1 MFGTFLPPHMSGGV
15 AFDPYGPEQPTYGPS
30 IGDSA
35 LGHYVGAK
43 GYDGGIHNSPFAE
56 GRMKD
61 PFSAPGQFNPFMFMR
76 PRRRRLN
83 FLSMVQ
89 ITMLLFG
96 IFALI
101 AYLFGFSARLTAPTW
116 CWFFFSFCLF
126 LAVVCLVK
134 AVIVLRK
141 QRQEQWST
149 PWYLMNDDDT
159 WFLFLGVAIAISCFL
174 GLAVGEIIFG
184 GYSQP
189 YYTLSELH
197 SYKDVD
203 PIGQGKAYL
212 DAGAVNFKKDSFVD
226 RSRAIGYKDGSVYC
240 VAPIKLGTDGVASND
255 FYAVGTDCCSGFPGD
270 FNCFE
275 NHNDRGAHG
284 GLRLVDD
291 ASIPFFKLAVMQA
304 DAEWSTNSPNP
315 VFLTW
320 TQDPNAKLTSYLH
333 DAHVTYGWSLAG
345 FFLFEVACIGMMSLL
360 YWRKRL
366 WG

>member
-1 MFGTFLPPHMSGGV
+1 MFGTFPGQVPHMSGGV

-30 IGDSA
+30 VGDSA
-35 LGHYVGAK
+35 LGHYIGAK

-96 IFALI
+96 IFALVS
-101 AYLFGFSARLTAPTW
+101 YLFGFSARLTAPMW

-126 LAVVCLVK
+126 LSFVCLVK
-134 AVIVLRK
+134 AAIVWRK

-203 PIGQGKAYL
+203 PTDKVRPTWMLAPLLLRRTAWSIAHVQSATRM
-212 DAGAVNFKKDSFVD
+212 AVHIVWH
-226 RSRAIGYKDGSVYC
+226 RSSLAQTTLQ
-240 VAPIKLGTDGVASND
+240 ATAS
-255 FYAVGTDCCSGFPGD
+255 
-270 FNCFE
+270 
-275 NHNDRGAHG
+275 
-284 GLRLVDD
+284 LRLVRIAAV
-291 ASIPFFKLAVMQA
+291 ASQVILTATRTATTGGRMGASAWWTMQA
-304 DAEWSTNSPNP
+304 FRSSSWP
-315 VFLTW
+315 
-320 TQDPNAKLTSYLH
+320 
-333 DAHVTYGWSLAG
+333 
-345 FFLFEVACIGMMSLL
+345 
-360 YWRKRL
+360 
-366 WG
+366 